1 MEKAMSSSK
10 EKEAAYDQGSSL
22 EAHDPNNR
30 KGLLVAGLIIAM
42 LFGALDG
49 TIVGTAMPRI
59 VGDLGGLGLMTWLTT
74 AYMLT
79 STVIVPI
86 AGKLADLMGRRVVY
100 VTGLSIFIIA
110 SALCG
115 LSQNMTELILF
126 RGLQGIGGGIMMPMA
141 MIIIGDIFTG
151 KQRAKWQ
158 GVFGALFGLSSIIG
172 PQVGGWIVDAA
183 SWRWVFYI
191 NLPVGVLA
199 IVLIAIALPKFQR
212 KDKVQFDIAGMTTMI
227 VGVVSLLLA
236 LTFGGKNFAWVS
248 WQVIGL
254 IVLAVV
260 SLVSFVVIESKAK
273 EAILPVSLFRN
284 KTFTIINGV
293 GFLMSV
299 GMFGAIMFVPLFM
312 QGIVGISPAASGTV
326 MTPMMITMIAAS
338 VLGGQMVQ
346 KIGVRTQMGIGM
358 VIMAVGF
365 ILLTTLSMTT
375 SKLTASSFMM
385 VIGLGMGLVM
395 PLLTLALQESF
406 PKSELGVVTSSSQF
420 FRQIGGT
427 FGMTILGAIMNH
439 HSSNLL
445 TVNLVP
451 VLKQIPQQG
460 STLIS
465 DMIAK
470 ISSDPQSLYSVLLNP
485 EALSQMPQALT
496 AQIVPILKTAL
507 VDSLHTVF
515 MFGLVFVILGAILS
529 LFVGKV
535 QLSDRKGTDNKNEPQ
550 EAV

>member
-10 EKEAAYDQGSSL
+10 EKESAYDQGSSL

-273 EAILPVSLFRN
+273 EAILPVSLFR
-284 KTFTIINGV
+284 KKR
-293 GFLMSV
+293 SR
-299 GMFGAIMFVPLFM
+299 
-312 QGIVGISPAASGTV
+312 S
-326 MTPMMITMIAAS
+326 
-338 VLGGQMVQ
+338 
-346 KIGVRTQMGIGM
+346 
-358 VIMAVGF
+358 
-365 ILLTTLSMTT
+365 LT
-375 SKLTASSFMM
+375 
-385 VIGLGMGLVM
+385 
-395 PLLTLALQESF
+395 
-406 PKSELGVVTSSSQF
+406 
-420 FRQIGGT
+420 
-427 FGMTILGAIMNH
+427 
-439 HSSNLL
+439 
-445 TVNLVP
+445 
-451 VLKQIPQQG
+451 G
-460 STLIS
+460 S
-465 DMIAK
+465 A
-470 ISSDPQSLYSVLLNP
+470 
-485 EALSQMPQALT
+485 
-496 AQIVPILKTAL
+496 
-507 VDSLHTVF
+507 F
-515 MFGLVFVILGAILS
+515 
-529 LFVGKV
+529 
-535 QLSDRKGTDNKNEPQ
+535 
-550 EAV
+550 